1 MINNFKSPQSN
12 DPIKKLQN
20 LLNNCLYSVV
30 DVLSNLSYQ
39 GEPKELEVV
48 PEEESE
54 YAYFVNLLKERADEI
69 ERENGEAVEEVQAE
83 VKGEVEEE
91 AKEEEKEEV
100 KEEVKEE
107 AKEEVKE
114 EAEEEVKEEVKGEVK
129 EEVKKEAKEEAK
141 EDVKED
147 GKEAHDE
154 AQEAKD
160 AGEGEPEKDGQTDE
174 SEDPSSEETSD
185 ESYTESSDLSDERSN
200 DDTLDRKETDDEQT
214 QRSVEEGPPK
224 KYFVKPYF
232 EPPLQEE
239 ILDRVE
245 RMKLILKMIDSCI
258 EELPDSLMIEEEKC
272 QEMKAL
278 QKRKDDSKEELKR
291 LYSEYDA
298 IYSYVTDNLR
308 NIIINTE

>member
-1 MINNFKSPQSN
+1 MINNFKSPPSN

-54 YAYFVNLLKERADEI
+54 YAYFVNLLKERAAEI
-69 ERENGEAVEEVQAE
+69 ERESEEAVEQVQAL
-83 VKGEVEEE
+83 V
-91 AKEEEKEEV
+91 KEEV
-100 KEEVKEE
+100 KEEVKED
-107 AKEEVKE
+107 AKREFKEDAHDEVKE
-114 EAEEEVKEEVKGEVK
+114 
-129 EEVKKEAKEEAK
+129 
-141 EDVKED
+141 
-147 GKEAHDE
+147 
-154 AQEAKD
+154 AKD
-160 AGEGEPEKDGQTDE
+160 GADHPTREDDPEKDGQTDQ
-174 SEDPSSEETSD
+174 SEDTSSEATSD
-185 ESYTESSDLSDERSN
+185 GSYEGSSSSSSGPSN
-200 DDTLDRKETDDEQT
+200 DDKMNKKETDDEQM
-214 QRSVEEGPPK
+214 QRSMEEGPPK

-232 EPPLQEE
+232 ETPLQEE

-245 RMKLILKMIDSCI
+245 RMNLILKMIDSCI
-258 EELPDSLMIEEEKC
+258 EELPDSSMNEEEKC

-308 NIIINTE
+308 DIIINTE

>member
-39 GEPKELEVV
+39 GDPKELEVV

-54 YAYFVNLLKERADEI
+54 YAYFVNLLKERAADI
-69 ERENGEAVEEVQAE
+69 EREAQENEEAVEEVQAE
-83 VKGEVEEE
+83 VKGELE
-91 AKEEEKEEV
+91 EEV
-100 KEEVKEE
+100 KAEVKEKLKEE

-114 EAEEEVKEEVKGEVK
+114 EE
-129 EEVKKEAKEEAK
+129 KEEAQ
-141 EDVKED
+141 EENNTPDNSTGD
-147 GKEAHDE
+147 GD
-154 AQEAKD
+154 
-160 AGEGEPEKDGQTDE
+160 PVKDGQTDE
-174 SEDPSSEETSD
+174 SKDSSSEETGD
-185 ESYTESSDLSDERSN
+185 ESYTESGGLSDGQSN
-200 DDTLDRKETDDEQT
+200 VDTMDRKGTDDEQT

-232 EPPLQEE
+232 ETPLREE

-245 RMKLILKMIDSCI
+245 RMNLILKMIDSCI

-272 QEMKAL
+272 QEIKAL

-298 IYSYVTDNLR
+298 IYSYVSDNLR
-308 NIIINTE
+308 DIIINME

>member
-1 MINNFKSPQSN
+1 MINNFRSPQSN

-54 YAYFVNLLKERADEI
+54 YAYFVNLLKERAAEI
-69 ERENGEAVEEVQAE
+69 EREARESEEAM
-83 VKGEVEEE
+83 GEVN
-91 AKEEEKEEV
+91 EEV

-107 AKEEVKE
+107 VTEEVKEEMKEEIKEGIKEEAKEEITEEAKVEIKEEVKE
-114 EAEEEVKEEVKGEVK
+114 ETKEEAKEEVNEEVKEEIMEKVK
-129 EEVKKEAKEEAK
+129 
-141 EDVKED
+141 D
-147 GKEAHDE
+147 
-154 AQEAKD
+154 AKD
-160 AGEGEPEKDGQTDE
+160 SPAGEAQTDE

-185 ESYTESSDLSDERSN
+185 ESYAESSGLSDEQSY
-200 DDTLDRKETDDEQT
+200 DDTMERRETDDEQT

-224 KYFVKPYF
+224 RYFVKPYY
-232 EPPLQEE
+232 EGPLQEE

-245 RMKLILKMIDSCI
+245 RMNLILKMIDACI
-258 EELPDSLMIEEEKC
+258 EELPDSLVIEEEKC

-308 NIIINTE
+308 DIIINMG

>member
-1 MINNFKSPQSN
+1 MINNFKSPPSN

-30 DVLSNLSYQ
+30 DVLSTLSYQ

-54 YAYFVNLLKERADEI
+54 YAYFVNLLKERAAEI
-69 ERENGEAVEEVQAE
+69 RQKPRENEEAVEQVQAV
-83 VKGEVEEE
+83 VKGEVEE
-91 AKEEEKEEV
+91 KV
-100 KEEVKEE
+100 KEEVND
-107 AKEEVKE
+107 EVKE
-114 EAEEEVKEEVKGEVK
+114 VKVETKEEHDEEVNEYK
-129 EEVKKEAKEEAK
+129 
-141 EDVKED
+141 
-147 GKEAHDE
+147 DE
-154 AQEAKD
+154 GHEAKD
-160 AGEGEPEKDGQTDE
+160 AADNPTGEGDQKKDSETDE

-185 ESYTESSDLSDERSN
+185 RSYSESSGSSDGQSN
-200 DDTLDRKETDDEQT
+200 DDTTDRKETDDEHT
-214 QRSVEEGPPK
+214 QRSWEEGPPK

-232 EPPLQEE
+232 EAPLQQE

-245 RMKLILKMIDSCI
+245 RMNLILKMIDSCI
-258 EELPDSLMIEEEKC
+258 EELPDSLMNEEEKC

-278 QKRKDDSKEELKR
+278 QKRKDESKEELKQ

-308 NIIINTE
+308 DIIINTE